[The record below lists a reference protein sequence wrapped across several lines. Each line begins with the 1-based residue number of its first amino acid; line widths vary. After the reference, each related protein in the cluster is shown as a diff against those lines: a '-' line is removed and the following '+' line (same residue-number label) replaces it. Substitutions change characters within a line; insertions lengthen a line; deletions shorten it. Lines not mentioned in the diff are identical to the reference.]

1 MGRAL
6 SIVVLISVLPAWT
19 LLDRAL
25 KALTRRHRAP
35 RQKQLWYQGATELA
49 GFLALGLVIWPWR
62 PRLGML
68 WIVDIL
74 LLAFG
79 FWGSVVNV
87 LLFGV
92 PDRVPQG

>member
-1 MGRAL
+1 
-6 SIVVLISVLPAWT
+6 VLPAWIT
-19 LLDRAL
+19 LDRAL
-25 KALTRRHRAP
+25 NVLTRRHRAP
-35 RQKQLWYQGATELA
+35 GQKQPWYQGATVLA
-49 GFLALGLVIWPWR
+49 GFLALGLLIWPWR

-68 WIVDIL
+68 WIVDIS

-79 FWGSVVNV
+79 LWGAVVNV

>member
-6 SIVVLISVLPAWT
+6 SVVVLISVLPAWIM
-19 LLDRAL
+19 LDRAL
-25 KALTRRHRAP
+25 NALTRRHRAP
-35 RQKQLWYQGATELA
+35 RQKQPWYQGAMELA
-49 GFLALGLVIWPWR
+49 GFLGLCLVIWPWR

-68 WIVDIL
+68 WIADIL

-79 FWGSVVNV
+79 LWGAVVNV

-92 PDRVPQG
+92 PD